1 MFSFTF
7 KNSSPLLNSLNE
19 TRLLAFKSK
28 NWKAIAKVLNLS
40 SILNWI
46 NSIFFWRCRSW
57 GELSLVS
64 AVACSCWFELRMRKM
79 FGLSLPR
86 ASWIL
91 PGMYTYKSIRSQ
103 NLVRSILPSFRVIYF
118 TISSSHPQKWDL
130 MCCMSETEASCLNY
144 CSVISLST
152 SRSPA

>member
-1 MFSFTF
+1 
-7 KNSSPLLNSLNE
+7 
-19 TRLLAFKSK
+19 
-28 NWKAIAKVLNLS
+28 
-40 SILNWI
+40 
-46 NSIFFWRCRSW
+46 
-57 GELSLVS
+57 
-64 AVACSCWFELRMRKM
+64 MRKM